1 MPFEIVRN
9 DICQVAA
16 EAVVNSACELP
27 LVGSGVDC
35 AIYQKA
41 GPELFEARRHLG
53 NIPVGAV
60 AVTPGFAL
68 GAKHILH
75 TASPRWQGGGCGEEA
90 LLERCWESCLSAAWE
105 LGCASVAFPLLGA
118 GNMGFPGEAALR
130 CALSAISRFLAEHEL
145 RVILT
150 VYGREAFD
158 LSGKIFANVQS
169 YIDEHYVEESSLAQR
184 RFLASDAQGFRR
196 EDFRDYYAVMAA
208 CAPAPAEDTEA
219 APPPAAGAKPAKTH
233 KAYPRARERYVGAAP
248 APKAENPVAETP
260 AAVGAPPSL
269 EELLR
274 RQDAGFSESLLRLI
288 DERGLS
294 DPQVY
299 KRANM
304 DRKHFSK
311 IRTRPDYRPG
321 KATALALA
329 IALELNLAETAELL
343 ARAGYAMSRS
353 SKSDIIIEYF
363 ITQGNYDIFE
373 INQALFAFD
382 QPLLGG

>member
-130 CALSAISRFLAEHEL
+130 CALSSISRFLAEHEL

-196 EDFRDYYAVMAA
+196 EDFRDYLAVMAA

-219 APPPAAGAKPAKTH
+219 APPPAAAAKVKKKLFTRRPARGSI
-233 KAYPRARERYVGAAP
+233 APSAP
-248 APKAENPVAETP
+248 APATEKLVMEKS
-260 AAVGAPPSL
+260 AADEPPSL